1 MDVKPV
7 NDAPVSGDLAYTV
20 NEDNSITLSQEQLL
34 AQASDVEG
42 DELTAANV
50 QVGANASVVE
60 NADGSFT
67 ITPNEGYNGDV
78 ALTFDISDGKDTVET
93 NIALTVNPVA
103 DLETDEDVALDFTR
117 DELLEKAGLDPED
130 ATIGDIV
137 FSGVNVTVAEND
149 DGSFTIT
156 PNADF
161 YGDAE
166 VRYSIQ
172 DTDSNV
178 LTELNLDL
186 LVNEVND
193 APDAG
198 DEINVSATE
207 DVAVTALFEAS
218 IRLEAQP
225 DYGVVEVNVD
235 GEWVNLETGVN
246 IAPDSEVRF
255 VPDEGSLFTSDIV
268 GKYHEYRSDDE
279 LEDWGTVIDDST
291 IQSVID
297 DLTVTFTANNTTFGV
312 DENKHSFNDGLSD
325 ADSTGW
331 QWRDAGF
338 EGDESI
344 SIAFDGQEVN
354 EVDILLNGLSSK
366 LKSLEEMEFL
376 VYNRDGELIETIH
389 DNVPWGG
396 WGGSNH
402 NFTITANEPIGS
414 IEVGVKDDADLGN
427 YGGFK
432 LLGVTAKNTPETTLQ
447 FTSVSENGIEATELF
462 TINPHSN
469 DIDGLDLSEQLTS
482 LFESNSAAADGTY
495 LFTKADLLAQAS
507 DIDGDDLDITDLA
520 LVGDDATLVDNED
533 GTWTLTPNENFNG
546 EVQLTYSVTDGE
558 LVDSNTI
565 NVNFA
570 AVNDTT
576 EVEDQNFTL
585 EEDGT
590 LTFTD
595 ADLLTGATDID
606 GDDLSISEVIYS
618 GTDGVFT
625 DNGDGTYS
633 FAPNENFNGDVS
645 LDFIVTDG
653 TEPVAA
659 NMNVT
664 VTEVN
669 DPPVAGS
676 TSYSVNEDEVINFTE
691 AQLLA
696 QSSDV
701 EGDVSLDS
709 VTYTGT
715 DGILTANDDGTYSF
729 APNENFNGG
738 VSLTVVVADE
748 DGETASTTAS
758 IDVAPVNDAP
768 VSGEL
773 AYTVNEDASIT
784 LSQAQLLAQ
793 ASDVEGDDLT
803 AANLS
808 VGGNATVTANDDGS
822 FTITPDANFNG
833 DIDISFDLKDGTDTV
848 TATADLTV
856 NPMSD
861 PTVVS
866 DVNYTIDED
875 GTLSFSDTQLLAG
888 ASDADGETLTVDS
901 VTYTGTDGV
910 FTDNGDGTYSFAP
923 NENFNG
929 EVDLSFSVTTGSETV
944 DATIGVAVDA
954 VNDTPLAGATSY
966 SVNEDEVI
974 TFSEAQLLAQSS
986 DVDAGDTVSL
996 SSVSYTGTDG
1006 ILTDNQDGTYDFAP
1020 NANFNGGVSLTVV
1033 VADED
1038 GETASTTASIDVA
1051 PVNDAPVS
1059 GELAYTVNEDASI
1072 TLSQA
1077 QLLAQA
1083 SDVEGDDLT
1092 AANLSVGG
1100 NATVTANDDGSF
1112 TITPDANFNGDIDI
1126 SFDLKDGTDT
1136 VTATADL
1143 TVNPMS
1149 DPTIVSDVNYTID
1162 EDGTLSFSDTQ
1173 LLAGASDADGETL
1186 TVDSVTYT
1194 GTDGVFTDNGDGTY
1208 SFTPNE
1214 NFNGEVDLGFSV
1226 TTGSET
1232 VDATIGVTV
1241 DAVNDTPLAGSTSY
1255 TVNEDNSITISNE
1268 QILANSSDID
1278 GDDIS
1283 VSTVT
1288 YGGSDGVFTTNDDG
1302 TYTFGPN
1309 ENFNGDVSFNVV
1321 IRDEDG
1327 ETASTTAG
1335 LTVVE
1340 VNDPPVAGS
1349 TSYSVNEDEV
1359 INFTEAQ
1366 LLAQS
1371 NDVEGDV
1378 SLDSVTYTGTDGIL
1392 TANDDGTYSF
1402 APNENFNGGV
1412 SLTVVVAD
1420 EDGETASTTASIDVA
1435 PVNDAPVSGEL
1446 AYTVNEDASITLSQ
1460 AQLLAQASDVEGDDL
1475 TAANL
1480 SVGGNATVTANDDGS
1495 FTITPDANFNGD
1507 IDISFDLKD
1516 GTDTVTATADLTVNP
1531 TTDPTVV
1538 SDVSYTIDE
1547 DGTVTFTDTQLL
1559 AGASDADGET
1569 LSIDSVTYTGT
1580 DGVFTDN
1587 GDGTYSFAPNENFN
1601 GDAELSFSVTT
1612 GTESIDAKIT
1622 VEVDAVNDAPVAG
1635 ATSYSVNEDEVIT
1648 FSEAQLLAQSS
1659 DVDAGD
1665 TVSLSSVSYTG
1676 TDGILTDNQDGTY
1689 DFAPNANFNGGVSL
1703 TVVVADED
1711 GEMASTT
1718 ASIDVAPVND
1728 APVSGELAYTVNEDA
1743 SITLSQAQLLAQ
1755 ASDVDLDD
1763 LEASNVQVS
1772 GNAKVVDNG
1781 DDTFTIT
1788 PEANFNGD
1796 IDITFDLSDGKDT
1809 VVASADLTVNP
1820 VNDAAQSTSINL
1832 SGTEDTTIVITQEM
1846 LLANATDI
1854 DNENEDLSA
1863 VNLTIDEQLGSLVDN
1878 QDGTWSFTPAQDL
1891 NGDVPMSFEVN
1902 DGTVSTSVS
1911 GKLSLDEVN
1920 DAPDAPTIQL
1930 EGEEDV
1936 LMVIDPAY
1944 IAGQVT
1950 DLDGDD
1956 VSIDSITVRAPTNAT
1971 LTQQPDGMYHLV
1983 TTQDFNGLVELD
1995 YVASDGELT
2004 ADGSL
2009 KVDMIPVND
2018 GPFNSGNATMTT
2030 EEGGSFTFDNDQ
2042 LLELFG
2048 DIDTNELVVSRIIT
2062 ADDEDGGEVIDNG
2075 DGTWTFTP
2083 ADNFSGISEL
2093 EVIVSDGEYETSLD
2107 VPMYVRPVAD
2117 GAVITTDHSGPLV
2130 FGEDET
2136 GHLGLNVNLL
2146 DDSESLSNLVMTGFP
2161 VGFELTDGVN
2171 TIIVSQPGQY
2181 INLNEWD
2188 ISNIQ
2193 MTPPDNFH
2201 GEFFVTVSA
2210 TTVDYGSEPEAF
2222 EDDVVSGDFSIVAG
2236 RALILTADDL
2246 IGVAEGFDGEA
2257 GDEVKLVHLTDSTQG
2272 DIVDNGDGTWTFT
2285 PAPGFD
2291 GEADIAYVIERDG
2304 ILHDEQTSVAVDK
2317 NFAPEARSTSYTAN
2331 EDHSFTMT
2339 PEQLLANS
2347 SDANES
2353 DILSISSVSYNGTDG
2368 VFTENPDGTFTFAPN
2383 ENFSGDVS
2391 FDVEIEDA
2399 SGATA
2404 TTTANLTIA
2413 EVNDPPVA
2421 GSTSYSVNEDEV
2433 ISFSEAQL
2441 LAQSSDVEGDV
2452 NLDSVTYTGTDGILT
2467 ANDDGTYSFAP
2478 NENFNGGVS
2487 LTVVVADEDGEKV
2500 STTAEV
2506 DVKAVNDAPVSGE
2519 LAYTVNEDAS
2529 ITLSQAQLLAQASD
2543 VDLDDLEAS
2552 NVQVSGNATVV
2563 DNGDDTFTITPEANF
2578 NGDIDIT
2585 FDLSDG
2591 TDTVVASADLTVNP
2605 TTDPT
2610 VVSDVSYTID
2620 EDGTVTFTDTQL
2632 LAGASDADGE
2642 TLSIDSV
2649 TYTGTD
2655 GVFTDNG
2662 DGTYSF
2668 APNENFNGDAELS
2681 FSVTTGTESVD
2692 AKITVEVDAVNDAP
2706 VAGATSYSVN
2716 EDEVITFSE
2725 AQLLAQS
2732 SDVDAGDTVSLSSV
2746 SYTGTDGILTDNQDG
2761 TYDFA
2766 PNANF
2771 NGGVSLTVVVA
2782 DEDGETASTTA
2793 SIDVAP
2799 VNDAPVSGELA
2810 YTVNED
2816 ASITLSQAQLL
2827 SQARDVDGD
2836 NLQATNVEFAAG
2848 TVTTD
2853 GVGTVTLTPN
2863 EDFNG
2868 DVTLSFDITDGVE
2881 TVASSI
2887 NLSITSINDAPT
2899 SDGVSLNVDEDGVI
2913 TITQADLIGNAT
2925 DVESDVISAVIDM
2938 SDAVANDDGKPQ
2950 LTLDNATLIDNQDGS
2965 YQLIP
2970 DADYNGNFDITYT
2983 LSDGND
2989 SSTTNLSMTINS
3001 VNDAPDVDGNAIL
3014 QGYENASLTI
3024 TEADLLAEA
3033 SDVDDDNLSVVNLDV
3048 EGAGDLV
3055 DNGDG
3060 TWTYTPEPGFYGDLN
3075 VSFDVSDGVTTTPA
3089 GADFNIRINTA
3100 PTVHDSADQLSGTED
3115 QAVIIE
3121 QAQIL
3126 SMLTDVEG
3134 DTISISDFNL
3144 VDNSVGSLVDNGDE
3158 TWIFTPV
3165 DDFNG
3170 DVPISFTAT
3179 DNIGAS
3185 ESIDITMLVQNVNDV
3200 PVFNVPEVTFS
3211 ESYTDTEQ
3219 LTSSLNTYN
3228 AQGVEL
3234 PSGETLIV
3242 SQSYDS
3248 MSMSQSLK
3256 AQLIGEDG
3264 TPQGE
3269 TITLM
3274 NFSGSPSN
3282 IDVTASSNGDL
3293 LVSFTEWDSSGGSSV
3308 KVQMIDVNT
3317 QTSSDPIVI
3326 DNEASIYGS
3335 PAVSLQEDGTF
3346 LMAYGGSDSDG
3357 VAEINVVSLSNTG
3370 EVIGSVTE
3378 VGGLNVNWNTKLLI
3392 NNEDSVQVLSKSG
3405 QETQLSVIDT
3415 NSGTI
3420 ENTVVLDAISGNAS
3434 INDTLKLE
3442 DGSTLLLTSEWVSG
3456 VGTQNG
3462 IIKIDPDLNVT
3473 TLVVEGHNGS
3483 SGSMSNLSLIDTGDG
3498 NFAVGWNE
3506 STTVYATGYDADGN
3520 VLQESTVAQLS
3531 NYPNGVTFSSDSDQI
3546 SATWSLYDSLSAS
3559 NQTYTKSVSL
3569 AEPQPEHAQM
3579 DASGAED
3586 SVIVLT
3592 LEDLTSSVTD
3602 VDGDTFTIENISSSN
3617 GTIEDN
3623 EDGTFNYTPEPDFNG
3638 LTIFNFDVNDGT
3650 VSIPVSMSL
3659 TVDPVNDTPITN
3671 TLNLQGYEDAAF
3683 IINESQLLASTTDID
3698 GDALS
3703 VSNVSANGN
3712 GLLSDNGDGTWTFT
3726 PDADFVGDV
3735 SLSFDISDGVEVIQG
3750 DANLNIR
3757 VNTTP
3762 EDTDSVTL
3770 TGIEDVATIIS
3781 AEDLLATVVDGEND
3795 AMTVL
3800 NVESADAAKA
3810 TIEDNGDGTWT
3821 VTTAENFNGDLPI
3834 NFTVTDS
3841 IADSVTV
3848 DITMTVQAV
3857 NDAPVFVSPNTTLN
3871 VTETGTEVLTDF
3883 SLSSPQTVT
3892 FDDGSSMVLTL
3903 QSDPVTNNQVLVA
3916 QNFAADGTP
3925 EGTPVSVNEF
3935 ENWPSNLT
3943 VAATE
3948 SGGVSVAYSAWD
3960 SDTGG
3965 QALKYMSFDENMAV
3979 ASPEVTVAIS
3989 SSFYGIDIT
3998 IQNDGGSSLVF
4009 GTSEGWGS
4017 SASNHV
4023 NVQTLD
4029 ANGQPEGS
4037 VLEIP
4042 VGAMN
4047 WTTKVSVGSD
4057 GNVTMV
4063 GSDNGQMQITSIDA
4077 GTGII
4082 TDTGAINSVSSSA
4095 NIAISDMLEDG
4106 SSVTIFSEWIG
4117 SETVFTAVQVDPD
4130 GTETSYAIAPP
4141 DSVTGY
4147 ANSHTLA
4154 DTGDG
4159 SFAIG
4164 WSQGSNE
4171 YGFYVNQYNDG
4182 ETLQTITMLDGV
4194 SSINSPVIHFDGDQL
4209 IGTWSSNSNGASEV
4223 ATRAVPAI
4231 DVTPEPDVTMDIAS
4245 DGSVTL
4251 ETDQLLS
4258 MFTDV
4263 ESDEIEIT
4271 DVTTDDSS
4279 LIITNNGDGT
4289 FTMTGSGE
4297 GNLANLTVTVSDGT
4311 NTLEQNILVK
4321 TSDIVEDYIISD
4333 DGSLTF
4339 ASEQLLDELGVNTS
4353 SEILDITDS
4362 NNAGF
4367 FAESGDSEWVYWPND
4382 DFDGNLT
4389 MSVEIND
4396 NGVTSSHDLS
4406 IQVAGDFEQNDED
4419 QTVQSTDEQQTDT
4432 TQTAEQSQSDSVDE
4446 EESSADVTAAPGDT
4460 ISISIPDEVSGN
4472 ESVDYAEMSGLP
4484 EGSSVSNAL
4493 DNGDG
4498 SFTISGN
4505 LEQPVSVELPEGYE
4519 GISEIQFQG
4528 YDELGSSIDGASG
4541 SVEVEVDDQYTMQGS
4556 TQEQQTDMAGM
4567 ESGGSDWTSSGGQEQ
4582 GVDFTDDSGSF
4593 DSDSQTGTDQ
4603 SNDFDQSSI

>member
-1 MDVKPV
+1 MAGENNQNNQNEDL
-7 NDAPVSGDLAYTV
+7 NDAVEQTDTNDAGTPSQQQNQQNQQNTIASTVATGAENTDAADEVNQALEDNPSGAGNAEDASASGAAVQDETTEIGSDSDAAQSNVVDGAATEAGADAATADSGDAGAGAQAVGGGESTSSDGGTDAEG
-20 NEDNSITLSQEQLL
+20 NEGQDQAAATTSASLNADSSDSGEQQANGDLDSQTTEETF
-34 AQASDVEG
+34 AVDVQASDEETISEVEE
-42 DELTAANV
+42 DFDSETV
-50 QVGANASVVE
+50 SE
-60 NADGSFT
+60 
-67 ITPNEGYNGDV
+67 
-78 ALTFDISDGKDTVET
+78 TFKIKVD
-93 NIALTVNPVA
+93 
-103 DLETDEDVALDFTR
+103 
-117 DELLEKAGLDPED
+117 
-130 ATIGDIV
+130 
-137 FSGVNVTVAEND
+137 AEND
-149 DGSFTIT
+149 
-156 PNADF
+156 A
-161 YGDAE
+161 AE
-166 VRYSIQ
+166 V
-172 DTDSNV
+172 
-178 LTELNLDL
+178 
-186 LVNEVND
+186 
-193 APDAG
+193 A
-198 DEINVSATE
+198 
-207 DVAVTALFEAS
+207 
-218 IRLEAQP
+218 
-225 DYGVVEVNVD
+225 
-235 GEWVNLETGVN
+235 NLE
-246 IAPDSEVRF
+246 
-255 VPDEGSLFTSDIV
+255 
-268 GKYHEYRSDDE
+268 
-279 LEDWGTVIDDST
+279 
-291 IQSVID
+291 
-297 DLTVTFTANNTTFGV
+297 
-312 DENKHSFNDGLSD
+312 
-325 ADSTGW
+325 
-331 QWRDAGF
+331 
-338 EGDESI
+338 
-344 SIAFDGQEVN
+344 
-354 EVDILLNGLSSK
+354 
-366 LKSLEEMEFL
+366 
-376 VYNRDGELIETIH
+376 
-389 DNVPWGG
+389 
-396 WGGSNH
+396 
-402 NFTITANEPIGS
+402 
-414 IEVGVKDDADLGN
+414 
-427 YGGFK
+427 
-432 LLGVTAKNTPETTLQ
+432 
-447 FTSVSENGIEATELF
+447 
-462 TINPHSN
+462 
-469 DIDGLDLSEQLTS
+469 LD
-482 LFESNSAAADGTY
+482 
-495 LFTKADLLAQAS
+495 
-507 DIDGDDLDITDLA
+507 
-520 LVGDDATLVDNED
+520 V
-533 GTWTLTPNENFNG
+533 
-546 EVQLTYSVTDGE
+546 
-558 LVDSNTI
+558 
-565 NVNFA
+565 
-570 AVNDTT
+570 
-576 EVEDQNFTL
+576 

-590 LTFTD
+590 LTFTN
-595 ADLLTGATDID
+595 ADLLVGTTDID
-606 GDDLSISEVIYS
+606 GDDLSISEVTYS

-645 LDFIVTDG
+645 LDFKVTDG
-653 TEPVAA
+653 IEPVDA
-659 NMNVT
+659 NINVT

-715 DGILTANDDGTYSF
+715 DGILTANDDGTYSFAPNENFNGGVSLTVVVADEEGEKVSTTAEVDVKPVNDAPVSGELAYTINEDASITLSQAQLLAQATDVESDDLTAANLSVGGNAMVTANDDGSFTITPDANFNGDIDISFDLTDGTDTVTATADLTVNPMSDPTVVSDVSYTIDEDGTLTFTDAQLLAGASDADGETLSIDSVTYTGTDGVLTNNNDGTYSFEPNENFNGEVDLSFSVTTGSETVDATIGVTVDAVNDTPLAGSTSYTVNEDNSITISNEQILANSSDIDGDDISVSSVTYGGSDGVFTTNDDGTYTFAPNENFNGDVSFNVVVADEDGETASTTAGLTVVEVNDPPVAGSTSYSINEDEVINFTEAQLLAQSSDVEGDVSIDFVTYGGTDGILRANDDGTFTF

-1077 QLLAQA
+1077 QLL
-1083 SDVEGDDLT
+1083 
-1092 AANLSVGG
+1092 
-1100 NATVTANDDGSF
+1100 
-1112 TITPDANFNGDIDI
+1112 
-1126 SFDLKDGTDT
+1126 
-1136 VTATADL
+1136 
-1143 TVNPMS
+1143 
-1149 DPTIVSDVNYTID
+1149 
-1162 EDGTLSFSDTQ
+1162 
-1173 LLAGASDADGETL
+1173 
-1186 TVDSVTYT
+1186 
-1194 GTDGVFTDNGDGTY
+1194 
-1208 SFTPNE
+1208 
-1214 NFNGEVDLGFSV
+1214 
-1226 TTGSET
+1226 
-1232 VDATIGVTV
+1232 
-1241 DAVNDTPLAGSTSY
+1241 
-1255 TVNEDNSITISNE
+1255 
-1268 QILANSSDID
+1268 
-1278 GDDIS
+1278 
-1283 VSTVT
+1283 
-1288 YGGSDGVFTTNDDG
+1288 
-1302 TYTFGPN
+1302 
-1309 ENFNGDVSFNVV
+1309 
-1321 IRDEDG
+1321 
-1327 ETASTTAG
+1327 
-1335 LTVVE
+1335 
-1340 VNDPPVAGS
+1340 
-1349 TSYSVNEDEV
+1349 
-1359 INFTEAQ
+1359 
-1366 LLAQS
+1366 
-1371 NDVEGDV
+1371 
-1378 SLDSVTYTGTDGIL
+1378 
-1392 TANDDGTYSF
+1392 
-1402 APNENFNGGV
+1402 
-1412 SLTVVVAD
+1412 
-1420 EDGETASTTASIDVA
+1420 
-1435 PVNDAPVSGEL
+1435 
-1446 AYTVNEDASITLSQ
+1446 
-1460 AQLLAQASDVEGDDL
+1460 
-1475 TAANL
+1475 
-1480 SVGGNATVTANDDGS
+1480 
-1495 FTITPDANFNGD
+1495 
-1507 IDISFDLKD
+1507 
-1516 GTDTVTATADLTVNP
+1516 
-1531 TTDPTVV
+1531 
-1538 SDVSYTIDE
+1538 
-1547 DGTVTFTDTQLL
+1547 
-1559 AGASDADGET
+1559 
-1569 LSIDSVTYTGT
+1569 
-1580 DGVFTDN
+1580 
-1587 GDGTYSFAPNENFN
+1587 
-1601 GDAELSFSVTT
+1601 
-1612 GTESIDAKIT
+1612 
-1622 VEVDAVNDAPVAG
+1622 
-1635 ATSYSVNEDEVIT
+1635 
-1648 FSEAQLLAQSS
+1648 
-1659 DVDAGD
+1659 
-1665 TVSLSSVSYTG
+1665 
-1676 TDGILTDNQDGTY
+1676 
-1689 DFAPNANFNGGVSL
+1689 
-1703 TVVVADED
+1703 
-1711 GEMASTT
+1711 
-1718 ASIDVAPVND
+1718 
-1728 APVSGELAYTVNEDA
+1728 
-1743 SITLSQAQLLAQ
+1743 
-1755 ASDVDLDD
+1755 
-1763 LEASNVQVS
+1763 
-1772 GNAKVVDNG
+1772 
-1781 DDTFTIT
+1781 
-1788 PEANFNGD
+1788 
-1796 IDITFDLSDGKDT
+1796 
-1809 VVASADLTVNP
+1809 
-1820 VNDAAQSTSINL
+1820 
-1832 SGTEDTTIVITQEM
+1832 
-1846 LLANATDI
+1846 
-1854 DNENEDLSA
+1854 
-1863 VNLTIDEQLGSLVDN
+1863 
-1878 QDGTWSFTPAQDL
+1878 
-1891 NGDVPMSFEVN
+1891 
-1902 DGTVSTSVS
+1902 
-1911 GKLSLDEVN
+1911 
-1920 DAPDAPTIQL
+1920 
-1930 EGEEDV
+1930 
-1936 LMVIDPAY
+1936 
-1944 IAGQVT
+1944 
-1950 DLDGDD
+1950 
-1956 VSIDSITVRAPTNAT
+1956 
-1971 LTQQPDGMYHLV
+1971 
-1983 TTQDFNGLVELD
+1983 
-1995 YVASDGELT
+1995 
-2004 ADGSL
+2004 
-2009 KVDMIPVND
+2009 
-2018 GPFNSGNATMTT
+2018 
-2030 EEGGSFTFDNDQ
+2030 
-2042 LLELFG
+2042 
-2048 DIDTNELVVSRIIT
+2048 
-2062 ADDEDGGEVIDNG
+2062 
-2075 DGTWTFTP
+2075 
-2083 ADNFSGISEL
+2083 
-2093 EVIVSDGEYETSLD
+2093 
-2107 VPMYVRPVAD
+2107 
-2117 GAVITTDHSGPLV
+2117 
-2130 FGEDET
+2130 
-2136 GHLGLNVNLL
+2136 
-2146 DDSESLSNLVMTGFP
+2146 
-2161 VGFELTDGVN
+2161 
-2171 TIIVSQPGQY
+2171 
-2181 INLNEWD
+2181 
-2188 ISNIQ
+2188 
-2193 MTPPDNFH
+2193 
-2201 GEFFVTVSA
+2201 
-2210 TTVDYGSEPEAF
+2210 
-2222 EDDVVSGDFSIVAG
+2222 
-2236 RALILTADDL
+2236 
-2246 IGVAEGFDGEA
+2246 
-2257 GDEVKLVHLTDSTQG
+2257 
-2272 DIVDNGDGTWTFT
+2272 
-2285 PAPGFD
+2285 
-2291 GEADIAYVIERDG
+2291 
-2304 ILHDEQTSVAVDK
+2304 
-2317 NFAPEARSTSYTAN
+2317 
-2331 EDHSFTMT
+2331 
-2339 PEQLLANS
+2339 
-2347 SDANES
+2347 
-2353 DILSISSVSYNGTDG
+2353 
-2368 VFTENPDGTFTFAPN
+2368 
-2383 ENFSGDVS
+2383 
-2391 FDVEIEDA
+2391 
-2399 SGATA
+2399 
-2404 TTTANLTIA
+2404 
-2413 EVNDPPVA
+2413 
-2421 GSTSYSVNEDEV
+2421 
-2433 ISFSEAQL
+2433 
-2441 LAQSSDVEGDV
+2441 
-2452 NLDSVTYTGTDGILT
+2452 
-2467 ANDDGTYSFAP
+2467 
-2478 NENFNGGVS
+2478 
-2487 LTVVVADEDGEKV
+2487 
-2500 STTAEV
+2500 
-2506 DVKAVNDAPVSGE
+2506 
-2519 LAYTVNEDAS
+2519 
-2529 ITLSQAQLLAQASD
+2529 
-2543 VDLDDLEAS
+2543 
-2552 NVQVSGNATVV
+2552 
-2563 DNGDDTFTITPEANF
+2563 
-2578 NGDIDIT
+2578 
-2585 FDLSDG
+2585 
-2591 TDTVVASADLTVNP
+2591 
-2605 TTDPT
+2605 
-2610 VVSDVSYTID
+2610 
-2620 EDGTVTFTDTQL
+2620 
-2632 LAGASDADGE
+2632 
-2642 TLSIDSV
+2642 
-2649 TYTGTD
+2649 
-2655 GVFTDNG
+2655 
-2662 DGTYSF
+2662 
-2668 APNENFNGDAELS
+2668 
-2681 FSVTTGTESVD
+2681 
-2692 AKITVEVDAVNDAP
+2692 
-2706 VAGATSYSVN
+2706 
-2716 EDEVITFSE
+2716 
-2725 AQLLAQS
+2725 
-2732 SDVDAGDTVSLSSV
+2732 
-2746 SYTGTDGILTDNQDG
+2746 
-2761 TYDFA
+2761 
-2766 PNANF
+2766 
-2771 NGGVSLTVVVA
+2771 
-2782 DEDGETASTTA
+2782 
-2793 SIDVAP
+2793 
-2799 VNDAPVSGELA
+2799 
-2810 YTVNED
+2810 
-2816 ASITLSQAQLL
+2816 

-2925 DVESDVISAVIDM
+2925 DVENDVISAVIDM

-3317 QTSSDPIVI
+3317 QTSSDSIVI

-3795 AMTVL
+3795 VMTVL

-3979 ASPEVTVAIS
+3979 ASPEVTVATS

-4297 GNLANLTVTVSDGT
+4297 GNLANLTVTVSDGN

-4419 QTVQSTDEQQTDT
+4419 QTVQLTDEQQTDT

-4519 GISEIQFQG
+4519 GTSEIQFQG

-4567 ESGGSDWTSSGGQEQ
+4567 ESGGSDWTSSGGEDQ

-4593 DSDSQTGTDQ
+4593 DSDSQTSTDQ
-4603 SNDFDQSSI
+4603 SNNFDQSSL

>member
-1 MDVKPV
+1 MGNASDIDGDDLIASNLELASGGSVIDNGDGSFTVTPTADFNGDLALTFDVSDGTATVATGLDLTVVAVNDTPEAGDEISIQAEEDQTVGVSLREEPVLRFDIAPENGVIEANLNDEWVELEVGQEVPVDTEVRFIPNDNDDITHTSQIGTFDDNASLDDWGIAVDPNTRELVDGDLKVTIQSNDGPLSAWNADGATGHGIGDNDKTGLNGNEKLTMTVEGQEINEISLQLGGMGGYFDNKGSPYYTEVEVRAFNSDGDLIDSMIVEKDQGYQGFEASATLTVNEPVSYFELGSNIGNGDYVLQNITLSQTIHDEAVFTSIGVDGTEMTEMVELNIREGDNEIELTADLPNVTIDTGGATQFASVVITEEQLFAQASDIDGDILEIQNIELVGDNAEYVTLTDNGDGTWMITPDNNFNGEVELGYQVTDGVATDGNIININFEAV

-34 AQASDVEG
+34 AQATDVES
-42 DELTAANV
+42 DDLTAANLSV
-50 QVGANASVVE
+50 SGNA
-60 NADGSFT
+60 
-67 ITPNEGYNGDV
+67 
-78 ALTFDISDGKDTVET
+78 TVT
-93 NIALTVNPVA
+93 
-103 DLETDEDVALDFTR
+103 
-117 DELLEKAGLDPED
+117 
-130 ATIGDIV
+130 
-137 FSGVNVTVAEND
+137 END

-156 PNADF
+156 PNA
-161 YGDAE
+161 
-166 VRYSIQ
+166 
-172 DTDSNV
+172 
-178 LTELNLDL
+178 
-186 LVNEVND
+186 
-193 APDAG
+193 
-198 DEINVSATE
+198 
-207 DVAVTALFEAS
+207 
-218 IRLEAQP
+218 
-225 DYGVVEVNVD
+225 
-235 GEWVNLETGVN
+235 
-246 IAPDSEVRF
+246 
-255 VPDEGSLFTSDIV
+255 
-268 GKYHEYRSDDE
+268 
-279 LEDWGTVIDDST
+279 
-291 IQSVID
+291 
-297 DLTVTFTANNTTFGV
+297 
-312 DENKHSFNDGLSD
+312 
-325 ADSTGW
+325 
-331 QWRDAGF
+331 
-338 EGDESI
+338 
-344 SIAFDGQEVN
+344 
-354 EVDILLNGLSSK
+354 
-366 LKSLEEMEFL
+366 
-376 VYNRDGELIETIH
+376 
-389 DNVPWGG
+389 
-396 WGGSNH
+396 
-402 NFTITANEPIGS
+402 
-414 IEVGVKDDADLGN
+414 
-427 YGGFK
+427 
-432 LLGVTAKNTPETTLQ
+432 
-447 FTSVSENGIEATELF
+447 
-462 TINPHSN
+462 
-469 DIDGLDLSEQLTS
+469 
-482 LFESNSAAADGTY
+482 
-495 LFTKADLLAQAS
+495 
-507 DIDGDDLDITDLA
+507 
-520 LVGDDATLVDNED
+520 
-533 GTWTLTPNENFNG
+533 
-546 EVQLTYSVTDGE
+546 
-558 LVDSNTI
+558 
-565 NVNFA
+565 
-570 AVNDTT
+570 
-576 EVEDQNFTL
+576 
-585 EEDGT
+585 
-590 LTFTD
+590 
-595 ADLLTGATDID
+595 
-606 GDDLSISEVIYS
+606 
-618 GTDGVFT
+618 
-625 DNGDGTYS
+625 
-633 FAPNENFNGDVS
+633 
-645 LDFIVTDG
+645 
-653 TEPVAA
+653 
-659 NMNVT
+659 
-664 VTEVN
+664 
-669 DPPVAGS
+669 
-676 TSYSVNEDEVINFTE
+676 
-691 AQLLA
+691 
-696 QSSDV
+696 
-701 EGDVSLDS
+701 
-709 VTYTGT
+709 
-715 DGILTANDDGTYSF
+715 
-729 APNENFNGG
+729 
-738 VSLTVVVADE
+738 
-748 DGETASTTAS
+748 
-758 IDVAPVNDAP
+758 
-768 VSGEL
+768 
-773 AYTVNEDASIT
+773 
-784 LSQAQLLAQ
+784 
-793 ASDVEGDDLT
+793 
-803 AANLS
+803 
-808 VGGNATVTANDDGS
+808 
-822 FTITPDANFNG
+822 NFNG
-833 DIDISFDLKDGTDTV
+833 DIDITFDLTDGTDTV
-848 TATADLTV
+848 IATADLTV

-866 DVNYTIDED
+866 DVSYTIEED
-875 GTLSFSDTQLLAG
+875 GTL
-888 ASDADGETLTVDS
+888 
-901 VTYTGTDGV
+901 
-910 FTDNGDGTYSFAP
+910 
-923 NENFNG
+923 
-929 EVDLSFSVTTGSETV
+929 
-944 DATIGVAVDA
+944 
-954 VNDTPLAGATSY
+954 
-966 SVNEDEVI
+966 
-974 TFSEAQLLAQSS
+974 
-986 DVDAGDTVSL
+986 
-996 SSVSYTGTDG
+996 
-1006 ILTDNQDGTYDFAP
+1006 
-1020 NANFNGGVSLTVV
+1020 
-1033 VADED
+1033 
-1038 GETASTTASIDVA
+1038 
-1051 PVNDAPVS
+1051 
-1059 GELAYTVNEDASI
+1059 
-1072 TLSQA
+1072 
-1077 QLLAQA
+1077 
-1083 SDVEGDDLT
+1083 
-1092 AANLSVGG
+1092 
-1100 NATVTANDDGSF
+1100 
-1112 TITPDANFNGDIDI
+1112 
-1126 SFDLKDGTDT
+1126 
-1136 VTATADL
+1136 
-1143 TVNPMS
+1143 
-1149 DPTIVSDVNYTID
+1149 
-1162 EDGTLSFSDTQ
+1162 
-1173 LLAGASDADGETL
+1173 
-1186 TVDSVTYT
+1186 
-1194 GTDGVFTDNGDGTY
+1194 
-1208 SFTPNE
+1208 
-1214 NFNGEVDLGFSV
+1214 
-1226 TTGSET
+1226 
-1232 VDATIGVTV
+1232 
-1241 DAVNDTPLAGSTSY
+1241 
-1255 TVNEDNSITISNE
+1255 
-1268 QILANSSDID
+1268 
-1278 GDDIS
+1278 
-1283 VSTVT
+1283 
-1288 YGGSDGVFTTNDDG
+1288 
-1302 TYTFGPN
+1302 
-1309 ENFNGDVSFNVV
+1309 
-1321 IRDEDG
+1321 
-1327 ETASTTAG
+1327 
-1335 LTVVE
+1335 
-1340 VNDPPVAGS
+1340 
-1349 TSYSVNEDEV
+1349 
-1359 INFTEAQ
+1359 
-1366 LLAQS
+1366 
-1371 NDVEGDV
+1371 
-1378 SLDSVTYTGTDGIL
+1378 
-1392 TANDDGTYSF
+1392 
-1402 APNENFNGGV
+1402 
-1412 SLTVVVAD
+1412 
-1420 EDGETASTTASIDVA
+1420 
-1435 PVNDAPVSGEL
+1435 
-1446 AYTVNEDASITLSQ
+1446 
-1460 AQLLAQASDVEGDDL
+1460 
-1475 TAANL
+1475 
-1480 SVGGNATVTANDDGS
+1480 
-1495 FTITPDANFNGD
+1495 
-1507 IDISFDLKD
+1507 
-1516 GTDTVTATADLTVNP
+1516 
-1531 TTDPTVV
+1531 
-1538 SDVSYTIDE
+1538 
-1547 DGTVTFTDTQLL
+1547 TFTDAQLL

-1569 LSIDSVTYTGT
+1569 LSI
-1580 DGVFTDN
+1580 
-1587 GDGTYSFAPNENFN
+1587 E
-1601 GDAELSFSVTT
+1601 
-1612 GTESIDAKIT
+1612 
-1622 VEVDAVNDAPVAG
+1622 
-1635 ATSYSVNEDEVIT
+1635 
-1648 FSEAQLLAQSS
+1648 
-1659 DVDAGD
+1659 
-1665 TVSLSSVSYTG
+1665 
-1676 TDGILTDNQDGTY
+1676 
-1689 DFAPNANFNGGVSL
+1689 
-1703 TVVVADED
+1703 
-1711 GEMASTT
+1711 
-1718 ASIDVAPVND
+1718 
-1728 APVSGELAYTVNEDA
+1728 
-1743 SITLSQAQLLAQ
+1743 
-1755 ASDVDLDD
+1755 
-1763 LEASNVQVS
+1763 
-1772 GNAKVVDNG
+1772 
-1781 DDTFTIT
+1781 
-1788 PEANFNGD
+1788 
-1796 IDITFDLSDGKDT
+1796 
-1809 VVASADLTVNP
+1809 
-1820 VNDAAQSTSINL
+1820 
-1832 SGTEDTTIVITQEM
+1832 
-1846 LLANATDI
+1846 
-1854 DNENEDLSA
+1854 
-1863 VNLTIDEQLGSLVDN
+1863 
-1878 QDGTWSFTPAQDL
+1878 
-1891 NGDVPMSFEVN
+1891 
-1902 DGTVSTSVS
+1902 
-1911 GKLSLDEVN
+1911 
-1920 DAPDAPTIQL
+1920 
-1930 EGEEDV
+1930 
-1936 LMVIDPAY
+1936 
-1944 IAGQVT
+1944 
-1950 DLDGDD
+1950 
-1956 VSIDSITVRAPTNAT
+1956 
-1971 LTQQPDGMYHLV
+1971 
-1983 TTQDFNGLVELD
+1983 
-1995 YVASDGELT
+1995 
-2004 ADGSL
+2004 
-2009 KVDMIPVND
+2009 
-2018 GPFNSGNATMTT
+2018 
-2030 EEGGSFTFDNDQ
+2030 
-2042 LLELFG
+2042 
-2048 DIDTNELVVSRIIT
+2048 
-2062 ADDEDGGEVIDNG
+2062 
-2075 DGTWTFTP
+2075 
-2083 ADNFSGISEL
+2083 
-2093 EVIVSDGEYETSLD
+2093 
-2107 VPMYVRPVAD
+2107 
-2117 GAVITTDHSGPLV
+2117 
-2130 FGEDET
+2130 
-2136 GHLGLNVNLL
+2136 
-2146 DDSESLSNLVMTGFP
+2146 
-2161 VGFELTDGVN
+2161 
-2171 TIIVSQPGQY
+2171 
-2181 INLNEWD
+2181 
-2188 ISNIQ
+2188 
-2193 MTPPDNFH
+2193 
-2201 GEFFVTVSA
+2201 
-2210 TTVDYGSEPEAF
+2210 
-2222 EDDVVSGDFSIVAG
+2222 
-2236 RALILTADDL
+2236 
-2246 IGVAEGFDGEA
+2246 
-2257 GDEVKLVHLTDSTQG
+2257 
-2272 DIVDNGDGTWTFT
+2272 
-2285 PAPGFD
+2285 
-2291 GEADIAYVIERDG
+2291 
-2304 ILHDEQTSVAVDK
+2304 
-2317 NFAPEARSTSYTAN
+2317 
-2331 EDHSFTMT
+2331 
-2339 PEQLLANS
+2339 
-2347 SDANES
+2347 
-2353 DILSISSVSYNGTDG
+2353 SVSYNGTDG
-2368 VFTENPDGTFTFAPN
+2368 VFTNNGN
-2383 ENFSGDVS
+2383 
-2391 FDVEIEDA
+2391 
-2399 SGATA
+2399 
-2404 TTTANLTIA
+2404 
-2413 EVNDPPVA
+2413 
-2421 GSTSYSVNEDEV
+2421 
-2433 ISFSEAQL
+2433 
-2441 LAQSSDVEGDV
+2441 
-2452 NLDSVTYTGTDGILT
+2452 
-2467 ANDDGTYSFAP
+2467 GTYSFAP
-2478 NENFNGGVS
+2478 N
-2487 LTVVVADEDGEKV
+2487 D
-2500 STTAEV
+2500 
-2506 DVKAVNDAPVSGE
+2506 
-2519 LAYTVNEDAS
+2519 
-2529 ITLSQAQLLAQASD
+2529 
-2543 VDLDDLEAS
+2543 
-2552 NVQVSGNATVV
+2552 
-2563 DNGDDTFTITPEANF
+2563 NF
-2578 NGDIDIT
+2578 NGDVALDFT
-2585 FDLSDG
+2585 VSDG
-2591 TDTVVASADLTVNP
+2591 TGTTDANINVSVSEVNDVPVVAGNL
-2605 TTDPT
+2605 
-2610 VVSDVSYTID
+2610 SYTI
-2620 EDGTVTFTDTQL
+2620 
-2632 LAGASDADGE
+2632 
-2642 TLSIDSV
+2642 
-2649 TYTGTD
+2649 
-2655 GVFTDNG
+2655 
-2662 DGTYSF
+2662 
-2668 APNENFNGDAELS
+2668 
-2681 FSVTTGTESVD
+2681 
-2692 AKITVEVDAVNDAP
+2692 
-2706 VAGATSYSVN
+2706 N
-2716 EDEVITFSE
+2716 ED
-2725 AQLLAQS
+2725 
-2732 SDVDAGDTVSLSSV
+2732 
-2746 SYTGTDGILTDNQDG
+2746 N
-2761 TYDFA
+2761 
-2766 PNANF
+2766 
-2771 NGGVSLTVVVA
+2771 SLTL
-2782 DEDGETASTTA
+2782 TQS
-2793 SIDVAP
+2793 
-2799 VNDAPVSGELA
+2799 
-2810 YTVNED
+2810 
-2816 ASITLSQAQLL
+2816 QLL

-2863 EDFNG
+2863 QDFNG
-2868 DVTLSFDITDGVE
+2868 DVTLSFDVTDGVD

-2887 NLSITSINDAPT
+2887 NLSITPINDAPT

-2925 DVESDVISAVIDM
+2925 DVESDAISAVIDM

-3075 VSFDVSDGVTTTPA
+3075 VSFDVSDGVATTPA
-3089 GADFNIRINTA
+3089 DADFNIRINTA

-3126 SMLTDVEG
+3126 SMLTDAEG

-3317 QTSSDPIVI
+3317 QTSSDPIVV

-3546 SATWSLYDSLSAS
+3546 TATWSLYDSLSAS

-3916 QNFAADGTP
+3916 QNFAADGTS

-3979 ASPEVTVAIS
+3979 ASPEVTVATS

>member
-1 MDVKPV
+1 VNEDEVINFTEAQLLAQSSDMEGEVSLDSVTYTGTDGILTANDDGTYSFAPNENFNGGVSLTVVVADEDGEKVSTTAEVDVKPV

-606 GDDLSISEVIYS
+606 GDDLSISEVTYS

-888 ASDADGETLTVDS
+888 AFDADGETLTVDS

-1083 SDVEGDDLT
+1083 SDVDLDDLE
-1092 AANLSVGG
+1092 ASNVQVSG
-1100 NATVTANDDGSF
+1100 NATVVDNGDDTF
-1112 TITPDANFNGDIDI
+1112 TITP
-1126 SFDLKDGTDT
+1126 
-1136 VTATADL
+1136 
-1143 TVNPMS
+1143 
-1149 DPTIVSDVNYTID
+1149 
-1162 EDGTLSFSDTQ
+1162 E
-1173 LLAGASDADGETL
+1173 
-1186 TVDSVTYT
+1186 
-1194 GTDGVFTDNGDGTY
+1194 
-1208 SFTPNE
+1208 
-1214 NFNGEVDLGFSV
+1214 
-1226 TTGSET
+1226 
-1232 VDATIGVTV
+1232 
-1241 DAVNDTPLAGSTSY
+1241 
-1255 TVNEDNSITISNE
+1255 
-1268 QILANSSDID
+1268 
-1278 GDDIS
+1278 
-1283 VSTVT
+1283 
-1288 YGGSDGVFTTNDDG
+1288 
-1302 TYTFGPN
+1302 
-1309 ENFNGDVSFNVV
+1309 
-1321 IRDEDG
+1321 
-1327 ETASTTAG
+1327 
-1335 LTVVE
+1335 
-1340 VNDPPVAGS
+1340 
-1349 TSYSVNEDEV
+1349 
-1359 INFTEAQ
+1359 
-1366 LLAQS
+1366 
-1371 NDVEGDV
+1371 
-1378 SLDSVTYTGTDGIL
+1378 
-1392 TANDDGTYSF
+1392 
-1402 APNENFNGGV
+1402 
-1412 SLTVVVAD
+1412 
-1420 EDGETASTTASIDVA
+1420 
-1435 PVNDAPVSGEL
+1435 
-1446 AYTVNEDASITLSQ
+1446 
-1460 AQLLAQASDVEGDDL
+1460 
-1475 TAANL
+1475 
-1480 SVGGNATVTANDDGS
+1480 
-1495 FTITPDANFNGD
+1495 ANFNGD

-1612 GTESIDAKIT
+1612 GTESVDAKIT

-1772 GNAKVVDNG
+1772 GNATVVDNG

-2452 NLDSVTYTGTDGILT
+2452 
-2467 ANDDGTYSFAP
+2467 
-2478 NENFNGGVS
+2478 
-2487 LTVVVADEDGEKV
+2487 
-2500 STTAEV
+2500 
-2506 DVKAVNDAPVSGE
+2506 
-2519 LAYTVNEDAS
+2519 
-2529 ITLSQAQLLAQASD
+2529 
-2543 VDLDDLEAS
+2543 
-2552 NVQVSGNATVV
+2552 
-2563 DNGDDTFTITPEANF
+2563 
-2578 NGDIDIT
+2578 
-2585 FDLSDG
+2585 
-2591 TDTVVASADLTVNP
+2591 
-2605 TTDPT
+2605 
-2610 VVSDVSYTID
+2610 
-2620 EDGTVTFTDTQL
+2620 
-2632 LAGASDADGE
+2632 
-2642 TLSIDSV
+2642 
-2649 TYTGTD
+2649 
-2655 GVFTDNG
+2655 
-2662 DGTYSF
+2662 
-2668 APNENFNGDAELS
+2668 
-2681 FSVTTGTESVD
+2681 
-2692 AKITVEVDAVNDAP
+2692 
-2706 VAGATSYSVN
+2706 
-2716 EDEVITFSE
+2716 
-2725 AQLLAQS
+2725 
-2732 SDVDAGDTVSLSSV
+2732 
-2746 SYTGTDGILTDNQDG
+2746 
-2761 TYDFA
+2761 
-2766 PNANF
+2766 
-2771 NGGVSLTVVVA
+2771 
-2782 DEDGETASTTA
+2782 
-2793 SIDVAP
+2793 
-2799 VNDAPVSGELA
+2799 
-2810 YTVNED
+2810 
-2816 ASITLSQAQLL
+2816 
-2827 SQARDVDGD
+2827 
-2836 NLQATNVEFAAG
+2836 
-2848 TVTTD
+2848 
-2853 GVGTVTLTPN
+2853 
-2863 EDFNG
+2863 
-2868 DVTLSFDITDGVE
+2868 
-2881 TVASSI
+2881 
-2887 NLSITSINDAPT
+2887 
-2899 SDGVSLNVDEDGVI
+2899 
-2913 TITQADLIGNAT
+2913 
-2925 DVESDVISAVIDM
+2925 
-2938 SDAVANDDGKPQ
+2938 
-2950 LTLDNATLIDNQDGS
+2950 
-2965 YQLIP
+2965 
-2970 DADYNGNFDITYT
+2970 
-2983 LSDGND
+2983 
-2989 SSTTNLSMTINS
+2989 
-3001 VNDAPDVDGNAIL
+3001 
-3014 QGYENASLTI
+3014 
-3024 TEADLLAEA
+3024 
-3033 SDVDDDNLSVVNLDV
+3033 
-3048 EGAGDLV
+3048 
-3055 DNGDG
+3055 
-3060 TWTYTPEPGFYGDLN
+3060 
-3075 VSFDVSDGVTTTPA
+3075 
-3089 GADFNIRINTA
+3089 
-3100 PTVHDSADQLSGTED
+3100 
-3115 QAVIIE
+3115 
-3121 QAQIL
+3121 
-3126 SMLTDVEG
+3126 
-3134 DTISISDFNL
+3134 
-3144 VDNSVGSLVDNGDE
+3144 
-3158 TWIFTPV
+3158 
-3165 DDFNG
+3165 
-3170 DVPISFTAT
+3170 
-3179 DNIGAS
+3179 
-3185 ESIDITMLVQNVNDV
+3185 
-3200 PVFNVPEVTFS
+3200 
-3211 ESYTDTEQ
+3211 
-3219 LTSSLNTYN
+3219 
-3228 AQGVEL
+3228 
-3234 PSGETLIV
+3234 
-3242 SQSYDS
+3242 
-3248 MSMSQSLK
+3248 
-3256 AQLIGEDG
+3256 
-3264 TPQGE
+3264 
-3269 TITLM
+3269 
-3274 NFSGSPSN
+3274 
-3282 IDVTASSNGDL
+3282 
-3293 LVSFTEWDSSGGSSV
+3293 
-3308 KVQMIDVNT
+3308 
-3317 QTSSDPIVI
+3317 
-3326 DNEASIYGS
+3326 
-3335 PAVSLQEDGTF
+3335 
-3346 LMAYGGSDSDG
+3346 
-3357 VAEINVVSLSNTG
+3357 
-3370 EVIGSVTE
+3370 
-3378 VGGLNVNWNTKLLI
+3378 
-3392 NNEDSVQVLSKSG
+3392 
-3405 QETQLSVIDT
+3405 
-3415 NSGTI
+3415 
-3420 ENTVVLDAISGNAS
+3420 
-3434 INDTLKLE
+3434 
-3442 DGSTLLLTSEWVSG
+3442 
-3456 VGTQNG
+3456 
-3462 IIKIDPDLNVT
+3462 
-3473 TLVVEGHNGS
+3473 
-3483 SGSMSNLSLIDTGDG
+3483 
-3498 NFAVGWNE
+3498 
-3506 STTVYATGYDADGN
+3506 
-3520 VLQESTVAQLS
+3520 
-3531 NYPNGVTFSSDSDQI
+3531 
-3546 SATWSLYDSLSAS
+3546 
-3559 NQTYTKSVSL
+3559 
-3569 AEPQPEHAQM
+3569 
-3579 DASGAED
+3579 
-3586 SVIVLT
+3586 
-3592 LEDLTSSVTD
+3592 
-3602 VDGDTFTIENISSSN
+3602 
-3617 GTIEDN
+3617 
-3623 EDGTFNYTPEPDFNG
+3623 
-3638 LTIFNFDVNDGT
+3638 
-3650 VSIPVSMSL
+3650 
-3659 TVDPVNDTPITN
+3659 
-3671 TLNLQGYEDAAF
+3671 
-3683 IINESQLLASTTDID
+3683 
-3698 GDALS
+3698 
-3703 VSNVSANGN
+3703 
-3712 GLLSDNGDGTWTFT
+3712 
-3726 PDADFVGDV
+3726 
-3735 SLSFDISDGVEVIQG
+3735 
-3750 DANLNIR
+3750 
-3757 VNTTP
+3757 
-3762 EDTDSVTL
+3762 
-3770 TGIEDVATIIS
+3770 
-3781 AEDLLATVVDGEND
+3781 
-3795 AMTVL
+3795 
-3800 NVESADAAKA
+3800 
-3810 TIEDNGDGTWT
+3810 
-3821 VTTAENFNGDLPI
+3821 
-3834 NFTVTDS
+3834 
-3841 IADSVTV
+3841 
-3848 DITMTVQAV
+3848 
-3857 NDAPVFVSPNTTLN
+3857 
-3871 VTETGTEVLTDF
+3871 
-3883 SLSSPQTVT
+3883 
-3892 FDDGSSMVLTL
+3892 
-3903 QSDPVTNNQVLVA
+3903 
-3916 QNFAADGTP
+3916 
-3925 EGTPVSVNEF
+3925 
-3935 ENWPSNLT
+3935 
-3943 VAATE
+3943 
-3948 SGGVSVAYSAWD
+3948 
-3960 SDTGG
+3960 
-3965 QALKYMSFDENMAV
+3965 
-3979 ASPEVTVAIS
+3979 
-3989 SSFYGIDIT
+3989 
-3998 IQNDGGSSLVF
+3998 
-4009 GTSEGWGS
+4009 
-4017 SASNHV
+4017 
-4023 NVQTLD
+4023 
-4029 ANGQPEGS
+4029 
-4037 VLEIP
+4037 
-4042 VGAMN
+4042 
-4047 WTTKVSVGSD
+4047 
-4057 GNVTMV
+4057 
-4063 GSDNGQMQITSIDA
+4063 
-4077 GTGII
+4077 
-4082 TDTGAINSVSSSA
+4082 
-4095 NIAISDMLEDG
+4095 
-4106 SSVTIFSEWIG
+4106 
-4117 SETVFTAVQVDPD
+4117 
-4130 GTETSYAIAPP
+4130 
-4141 DSVTGY
+4141 
-4147 ANSHTLA
+4147 
-4154 DTGDG
+4154 
-4159 SFAIG
+4159 
-4164 WSQGSNE
+4164 
-4171 YGFYVNQYNDG
+4171 
-4182 ETLQTITMLDGV
+4182 
-4194 SSINSPVIHFDGDQL
+4194 
-4209 IGTWSSNSNGASEV
+4209 
-4223 ATRAVPAI
+4223 
-4231 DVTPEPDVTMDIAS
+4231 
-4245 DGSVTL
+4245 
-4251 ETDQLLS
+4251 
-4258 MFTDV
+4258 
-4263 ESDEIEIT
+4263 
-4271 DVTTDDSS
+4271 
-4279 LIITNNGDGT
+4279 
-4289 FTMTGSGE
+4289 
-4297 GNLANLTVTVSDGT
+4297 
-4311 NTLEQNILVK
+4311 
-4321 TSDIVEDYIISD
+4321 
-4333 DGSLTF
+4333 
-4339 ASEQLLDELGVNTS
+4339 
-4353 SEILDITDS
+4353 
-4362 NNAGF
+4362 
-4367 FAESGDSEWVYWPND
+4367 
-4382 DFDGNLT
+4382 
-4389 MSVEIND
+4389 
-4396 NGVTSSHDLS
+4396 
-4406 IQVAGDFEQNDED
+4406 
-4419 QTVQSTDEQQTDT
+4419 
-4432 TQTAEQSQSDSVDE
+4432 
-4446 EESSADVTAAPGDT
+4446 
-4460 ISISIPDEVSGN
+4460 
-4472 ESVDYAEMSGLP
+4472 
-4484 EGSSVSNAL
+4484 
-4493 DNGDG
+4493 
-4498 SFTISGN
+4498 
-4505 LEQPVSVELPEGYE
+4505 
-4519 GISEIQFQG
+4519 
-4528 YDELGSSIDGASG
+4528 
-4541 SVEVEVDDQYTMQGS
+4541 
-4556 TQEQQTDMAGM
+4556 
-4567 ESGGSDWTSSGGQEQ
+4567 
-4582 GVDFTDDSGSF
+4582 
-4593 DSDSQTGTDQ
+4593 
-4603 SNDFDQSSI
+4603 